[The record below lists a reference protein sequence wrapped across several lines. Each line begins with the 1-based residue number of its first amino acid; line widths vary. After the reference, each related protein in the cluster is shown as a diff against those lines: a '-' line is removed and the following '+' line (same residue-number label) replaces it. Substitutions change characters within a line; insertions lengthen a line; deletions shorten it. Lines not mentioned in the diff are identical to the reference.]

1 MDTALLLIDIQESFR
16 HRPYFRAESLAP
28 FLARTNALIDA
39 CTSRSVPVVRI
50 LHADSDDP
58 KNPFSLA
65 SGLVRPL
72 EGLAPVGAA
81 AQFVKARHSALVGT
95 GLSVWLRK
103 NGIGRLI
110 DSYAEGLIETSE
122 FAPRLARRKERV
134 AVLATQAHDLA
145 AGRASRLGERPT
157 TDQWAPGRLRG
168 HGAGAAGPPRLGDP
182 TWYHT
187 HVGQTGRD
195 RPRPGQR
202 GLHNRAWSA
211 RLRPES
217 HDYATLWEA

>member
-1 MDTALLLIDIQESFR
+1 MNTALLLIDIQESFR

-28 FLARTNALIDA
+28 FLARTNALIDG

-72 EGLAPVGAA
+72 EGLAPIEAA

-110 DSYAEGLIETSE
+110 VTGIRTEPGGAATKRHASDEGLDVDLVPE
-122 FAPRLARRKERV
+122 APTHFE
-134 AVLATQAHDLA
+134 
-145 AGRASRLGERPT
+145 
-157 TDQWAPGRLRG
+157 
-168 HGAGAAGPPRLGDP
+168 PR
-182 TWYHT
+182 H
-187 HVGQTGRD
+187 
-195 RPRPGQR
+195 
-202 GLHNRAWSA
+202 
-211 RLRPES
+211 ES
-217 HDYATLWEA
+217 